1 MKKAIK
7 YLSGMKSRYFMLL
20 ACLILLVGATSCSS
34 DEFETNLPEE
44 PQQLSKEE
52 LLQKY
57 SKAEL
62 IEQALRRMPQTRT
75 NNSRVEMVTIKD
87 TVSLQFKAL
96 GDIEIHWEN
105 SIRYVTAGSD
115 IEETHIFTD
124 GYPSHYIRIIGPTT
138 AIQSIVIDNN
148 ELISLD
154 IKSNENL
161 TNLNCANNHLDA
173 LDLSGCKKLG
183 GLDISNNEFISID
196 LTCLPEL
203 LLLHAVNNWLTEL
216 DVSANPNI
224 FELYIEN
231 NRIREL
237 DLSKNPILFT
247 LEAQNNPLKILRL
260 ESEILGYMDVSYTQI
275 TDLDLRKCKALWAI
289 ILEGTPIERLN
300 NDIIRDTSFISFTE
314 LQQLNIAYTSS
325 FTELNL
331 SVNPSVILVD
341 ISGSSITRLD
351 ISEGQIMYLYASR
364 SKLTDLIWGE
374 NDLDNLFEV
383 RIERTPF
390 EKKNWNDIKSFFYN
404 FPDRRTTAPGH
415 LYTYSSSMKEI
426 YSIIGSYNWLINE

>member
-1 MKKAIK
+1 MKKIMIS
-7 YLSGMKSRYFMLL
+7 LSGIKSACFMLFASL
-20 ACLILLVGATSCSS
+20 TLSICTTSCSS

-62 IEQALRRMPQTRT
+62 IEQALRRMPQTRV
-75 NNSRVEMVTIKD
+75 NDNRFEMITIKD
-87 TVSLQFKAL
+87 SVSIQLSTIETVQIKLDGIKTIDVAAGNNSATYAL
-96 GDIEIHWEN
+96 TED
-105 SIRYVTAGSD
+105 YK
-115 IEETHIFTD
+115 
-124 GYPSHYIRIIGPTT
+124 SHYITIEGPKG
-138 AIQSIVIDNN
+138 AIRSLAIDNN
-148 ELISLD
+148 ELILL
-154 IKSNENL
+154 KVYSNENL
-161 TNLNCANNHLDA
+161 TNLSCANNHLDA

-183 GLDISNNEFISID
+183 ALDISNNEFTSID

-237 DLSKNPILFT
+237 DLSENPILFI

-331 SVNPSVILVD
+331 SVNPNVILID
-341 ISGSSITRLD
+341 ISGSSTTRLD
-351 ISEGQIMYLYASR
+351 ISEGQIMYLYATR

-374 NDLDNLFEV
+374 NGLDNLFEV
-383 RIERTPF
+383 RIESTLF
-390 EKKNWNDIKSFFYN
+390 EKDWDRLDSFISEL
-404 FPDRRTTAPGH
+404 PQRTETSPGH
-415 LYTYSSSMKEI
+415 LYTYSRHINDLVAPAHSK
-426 YSIIGSYNWLINE
+426 NWQINQ